1 MNVENGTPWKST
13 SVAVALPIFVMQT
26 GNGANC
32 RKKSN
37 VAVTACTCL
46 IVSVVS
52 CLGAWRCFTRSLP
65 SCVLHK
71 TLRSAHLDRQ
81 SVRISSMGR
90 SRESWRKKYWSWRSD
105 RDSQPVGMVKLKN
118 ASILRKYGSIC
129 MGERQEFILQIEE
142 YSSLYIENSPY
153 HLNTFLLFLFSYQAL

>member
-13 SVAVALPIFVMQT
+13 TVAVALPIFVMQT

-90 SRESWRKKYWSWRSD
+90 SRESWRKKYWSWLSD
-105 RDSQPVGMVKLKN
+105 NDCQSVGRDKLKN

-129 MGERQEFILQIEE
+129 MGEKTR
-142 YSSLYIENSPY
+142 
-153 HLNTFLLFLFSYQAL
+153 SYFAN